1 MSEECCAP
9 TVPMMILACAG
20 GSNVG
25 QLSNQAAVELTQ
37 EGLGK
42 LFCLAGIGAH
52 LSGFVQSAKD
62 ILHLVVIDG
71 CEVACAKGIL
81 EQAEVP
87 VRGYL
92 VLTDLGIDKNKN
104 LQLVREEIE
113 RVKAAVRDLAG
124 ISASGPF
131 CPYPP
136 PATVKQELSEQ
147 SDSSC
152 CEVATPPGDLATC
165 ACQKT

>member
-1 MSEECCAP
+1 MSEDCCAS
-9 TVPMMILACAG
+9 TVPTMILACAG

-37 EGLGK
+37 EGFGK

-52 LSGFVQSAKD
+52 LSGFVQSARD
-62 ILHLVVIDG
+62 IPQIVVIDG

-92 VLTDLGIDKNKN
+92 VLTELGIQKNKKLN
-104 LQLVREEIE
+104 LNREEVE
-113 RVKAAVRDLAG
+113 KVKQAVRDL
-124 ISASGPF
+124 SGSS
-131 CPYPP
+131 YGGG
-136 PATVKQELSEQ
+136 ATGQTE
-147 SDSSC
+147 
-152 CEVATPPGDLATC
+152 PGTC
-165 ACQKT
+165 TCR